1 MNEVKEIIE
10 QKTKHINDLID
21 QLLAIGQELEFSKR
35 DIENL
40 EAMKIRAKNKMKRQV
55 KKSL

>member
-10 QKTKHINDLID
+10 QKTKRINDLID
-21 QLLAIGQELEFSKR
+21 ELLVIGQELEFSKR
-35 DIENL
+35 DIDNL
-40 EAMKIRAKNKMKRQV
+40 EAMRTRAKNKMKRQV

>member
-10 QKTKHINDLID
+10 QKTKRINDLID

-55 KKSL
+55 KKTL

>member
-10 QKTKHINDLID
+10 NKTKRINELID
-21 QLLAIGQELEFSKR
+21 ELLEIGQELEFSKR
-35 DIENL
+35 DIDNL
-40 EAMKIRAKNKMKRQV
+40 EAMRTRAKNKMKRQV

>member
-1 MNEVKEIIE
+1 MNEVKEIID
-10 QKTKHINDLID
+10 QKTKRINDLID

>member
-10 QKTKHINDLID
+10 QKNKRINDLID
-21 QLLAIGQELEFSKR
+21 QLLAIGKDLEFSRR

-40 EAMKIRAKNKMKRQV
+40 EALRTRAKNKMKRQV